1 MQNKARLE
9 LADYEAVSL
18 SVVCQE
24 ALAVM
29 TFPAFYHFAK
39 KPVSSSSGLLKSQN
53 APPPSKKLLSNYRLS
68 YKS

>member
-18 SVVCQE
+18 PVVCQE
-24 ALAVM
+24 ALAAM

-39 KPVSSSSGLLKSQN
+39 KPVSPSSGPLESQN
-53 APPPSKKLLSNYRLS
+53 ASHPPTPPTHPPQQKALI
-68 YKS
+68 